1 MLIHGGYAQGF
12 GSYSQG
18 AGGAGGGGG
27 GGAMAQAN
35 TQGGGALVR
44 PQPLCEPNGLAH
56 RSHSPRARRWRSLA

>member
-44 PQPLCEPNGLAH
+44 PQPLCERMASH
-56 RSHSPRARRWRSLA
+56 RSHSPRARWRSLA